1 MKYTGT
7 VFMEKLKKSVVAG
20 LILLIGLFSLT
31 ACSKTNRT
39 QISNGSSGSTRTE
52 VSRGPLEVKKVTY
65 LIYCGGLPDVEMYII
80 TSDFK
85 VEQYHIRPDVY
96 DKTYY
101 DYLAGEL
108 PPEDQYEI
116 TEYEITDTEWS
127 SIVNVLTRV
136 NFMELYEDMNTKDL
150 VDDGSSYYIMVE
162 TTDSVHASG
171 GYFAGYDDNADSRRF
186 AEAREIIEKAIR

>member
-1 MKYTGT
+1 
-7 VFMEKLKKSVVAG
+7 MEKLKKSVVAG
-20 LILLIGLFSLT
+20 LILLISLFSLT

-101 DYLAGEL
+101 DYLAREL

-136 NFMELYEDMNTKDL
+136 NFMELYEDMNTNDL

-171 GYFAGYDDNADSRRF
+171 GYCAGYDDNADSRRF
-186 AEAREIIEKAIR
+186 AEAREMIEKAIRLEL

>member
-1 MKYTGT
+1 
-7 VFMEKLKKSVVAG
+7 MEKLKKSVVAG
-20 LILLIGLFSLT
+20 LILLISLFSLT

-136 NFMELYEDMNTKDL
+136 NFMELYEDMNTNDL

-171 GYFAGYDDNADSRRF
+171 GYCAGYDDNADSRRF
-186 AEAREIIEKAIR
+186 AEAREMIEKAIRLEL

>member
-20 LILLIGLFSLT
+20 LILLISLFSLT